1 MFQWP
6 KRGDGSDAD
15 TAPFR
20 DIGDLKGQVA
30 VISGSTSGIGLALAR
45 SVAARGGD
53 VVLNGLGDP
62 SEIERTRSELET
74 SCGVRV
80 RYHAADMRKGEEVA
94 DMVAYAK
101 HDLGRL
107 DILVNNAGIGHTP
120 QPMEALAEAEFDR
133 IFAVNAKAIYLLACE
148 VVPVMKAAGGGA
160 ILNIASTGGVSPRPN
175 LTWYNASKGW
185 VITATRAMA
194 VELAASQIRV
204 NALNPVAGET
214 PLLKTFMGEDTP
226 EIRAKFLSS
235 IPLGRFSTPADMG
248 AAAAFLCSDDASMIT
263 GVALE
268 VDGGRCI

>member
-1 MFQWP
+1 MTLQGKTAIVTGGASGFGEGIVRRFAAEGARVIVADRNGAAAQALAEEL
-6 KRGDGSDAD
+6 GDGRLGVPVDVAD
-15 TAPFR
+15 GA
-20 DIGDLKGQVA
+20 GVA
-30 VISGSTSGIGLALAR
+30 GLF
-45 SVAARGGD
+45 
-53 VVLNGLGDP
+53 
-62 SEIERTRSELET
+62 ERTTAL
-74 SCGVRV
+74 
-80 RYHAADMRKGEEVA
+80 
-94 DMVAYAK
+94 
-101 HDLGRL
+101 LGGI
-107 DILVNNAGIGHTP
+107 DILVNNAGVGHTP
-120 QPMEALAEAEFDR
+120 QPLEGLPEADFDR
-133 IFAVNAKAIYLLACE
+133 LFAVNAKSIYLTARAA
-148 VVPVMKAAGGGA
+148 VPLMKAKGGGA

-194 VELAASQIRV
+194 VELAPGQIRV

-226 EIRAKFLSS
+226 EVRAKFLSS

>member
-1 MFQWP
+1 MNLSGKTAIVTGGASGFGEGIA
-6 KRGDGSDAD
+6 RRFAAEGARVIVADLNEEAARSLAAELGDAD
-15 TAPFR
+15 LGQRVDVSNAEDVAR
-20 DIGDLKGQVA
+20 LAASADRLLGGQV
-30 VISGSTSGIGLALAR
+30 
-45 SVAARGGD
+45 
-53 VVLNGLGDP
+53 
-62 SEIERTRSELET
+62 
-74 SCGVRV
+74 
-80 RYHAADMRKGEEVA
+80 
-94 DMVAYAK
+94 
-101 HDLGRL
+101 
-107 DILVNNAGIGHTP
+107 DIIVNNAGVGHTP
-120 QPMEALAEAEFDR
+120 QPLDELADDQFDR
-133 IFAVNAKAIYLLACE
+133 IFAVNARSIYLMARAF
-148 VVPVMKAAGGGA
+148 VPAMKARRGGA

-194 VELAASQIRV
+194 VELAPFQVRV

-226 EIRAKFLSS
+226 DVRAKFLSS